1 MPQIK
6 AYWLGLLIMKQVTK
20 RKTSTDYSYT
30 VVLDMNNIM
39 KISSVNHEMND
50 DGKEYGIVMT
60 ALKIIGDIL
69 KKKDFNYCIA
79 AYDGIGSGV
88 LRWKYYEDYKANRG
102 KHYELFDPDAT
113 EYDKEMNGKKLIV
126 LETAKR
132 NRESSYN
139 YSESE
144 DESFERQ
151 KYILKN
157 ILEELCV
164 RQYEF
169 DNVEGDDIISYY
181 VKHKKDNE
189 KVVIVS
195 SDKDLTQLISDTVI
209 VYNPRLKDFITK
221 DNSVEKI
228 GITHENVVL
237 EKILCGDVSD
247 NIKGVKGIGE
257 QTLLKLFPQIK
268 TEKLNLKAVIE
279 LSEGLLRERKE
290 QKKKPL
296 KSLENII
303 NGVTDGCQGGKLYE
317 INKKIIDLSEPMITK
332 EAEEELSEILY
343 APIDTSDRDMKNV
356 YKIIRI
362 KGMNKLLDEEK
373 FGDVFSSYNRIVM
386 MEKKRFQEFL
396 KKS

>member
-1 MPQIK
+1 
-6 AYWLGLLIMKQVTK
+6 
-20 RKTSTDYSYT
+20 
-30 VVLDMNNIM
+30 MNN
-39 KISSVNHEMND
+39 E
-50 DGKEYGIVMT
+50 GKEYGIVMT
-60 ALKIIGDIL
+60 ALRLIGDIL

-88 LRWKYYEDYKANRG
+88 LRWKYYKDYKANRD

-113 EYDKEMNGKKLIV
+113 PYDKKLNATKLIV
-126 LETAKR
+126 LEKA
-132 NRESSYN
+132 REKKEKSDKYV
-139 YSESE
+139 ESE

-157 ILEELCV
+157 ILEELCI

-189 KVVIVS
+189 KIVIVS

-209 VYNPRLKDFITK
+209 VYNPRLKDFVTK

-257 QTLLKLFPQIK
+257 QTLMKLFPQIK
-268 TEKLNLKAVIE
+268 TEKTDLKAVIE
-279 LSEGLLRERKE
+279 LSKELLRERKE

-296 KSLENII
+296 KSLENIV
-303 NGVTDGCQGGKLYE
+303 NGITDGCQGDKLYE
-317 INKKIIDLSEPMITK
+317 INEKIIDLSEPIVTK
-332 EAEEELSEILY
+332 EAEEELSELLY
-343 APIDTSDRDMKNV
+343 APIDTSDRNIKNV
-356 YKIIRI
+356 YRIIRDN
-362 KGMNKLLDEEK
+362 GMNRLSDEER
-373 FGDVFSSYNRIVM
+373 FGDVFSSYSRIIM
-386 MEKKRFQEFL
+386 MEKRRYEEFF

>member
-1 MPQIK
+1 
-6 AYWLGLLIMKQVTK
+6 MKQVTK
-20 RKTSTDYSYT
+20 RKTDSLDYFYT

-39 KISSVNHEMND
+39 KISSVNHEMNS

-60 ALKIIGDIL
+60 ALRLIGDIL

-88 LRWKYYEDYKANRG
+88 LRWKFYEDYKANRG
-102 KHYELFDPDAT
+102 KQYELHDPDMSD
-113 EYDKEMNGKKLIV
+113 YDKKIIARRSIM
-126 LETAKR
+126 LEAARQKR
-132 NRESSYN
+132 EGSHSRETD
-139 YSESE
+139 
-144 DESFERQ
+144 DENFERQ
-151 KYILKN
+151 KYVLQN
-157 ILEELCV
+157 ILEELCI

-169 DNVEGDDIISYY
+169 ENVEGDDIISYY

-209 VYNPRLKDFITK
+209 VYNPRMKDFITK
-221 DNSVEKI
+221 DNSIEKI

-247 NIKGVKGIGE
+247 NIKGVKGMGE
-257 QTLLKLFPQIK
+257 QTLIKLFPQIK

-279 LSEGLLRERKE
+279 RSEKLLRERKE
-290 QKKKPL
+290 AKKKPL
-296 KSLENII
+296 KTLENII
-303 NGVTDGCQGGKLYE
+303 NGITDGCQGDKLYE
-317 INKKIIDLSEPMITK
+317 INEKIIDLSEPLMTK
-332 EAEEELSEILY
+332 EAEDELSEVLY

-356 YKIIRI
+356 YRIIRE
-362 KGMNKLLDEEK
+362 KGMNKLSDEEK
-373 FGDVFSSYNRIVM
+373 FGDVFASYSRIMM
-386 MEKKRFQEFL
+386 MEKKRYQEFL

>member
-1 MPQIK
+1 
-6 AYWLGLLIMKQVTK
+6 MKQVTK
-20 RKTSTDYSYT
+20 RKSSTDYSYT
-30 VVLDMNNIM
+30 VVLDMNNLM
-39 KISSVNHEMND
+39 KISSVNHEMNNE
-50 DGKEYGIVMT
+50 GKEYGIVMT
-60 ALKIIGDIL
+60 ALRLIGDIL

-88 LRWKYYEDYKANRG
+88 LRWKYYKDYKANRD

-113 EYDKEMNGKKLIV
+113 PYDKKLNATKLIV
-126 LETAKR
+126 LEKA
-132 NRESSYN
+132 REKKEKSDKYV
-139 YSESE
+139 ESE

-157 ILEELCV
+157 ILEELCI

-189 KVVIVS
+189 KIVIVS

-209 VYNPRLKDFITK
+209 VYNPRLKDFVTK

-257 QTLLKLFPQIK
+257 QTLMKLFPQIK
-268 TEKLNLKAVIE
+268 TEKTDLKAVIE
-279 LSEGLLRERKE
+279 LSKELLRERKE

-296 KSLENII
+296 KSLENIV
-303 NGVTDGCQGGKLYE
+303 NGITDGCQGDKLYE
-317 INKKIIDLSEPMITK
+317 VNEKIIDLSEPIVTK
-332 EAEEELSEILY
+332 EAEEELSELLY
-343 APIDTSDRDMKNV
+343 APIDTSDRDIKNV
-356 YKIIRI
+356 YRIIRDN
-362 KGMNKLLDEEK
+362 GMNRLSDEER
-373 FGDVFSSYNRIVM
+373 FGDVFSSYSRIIM
-386 MEKKRFQEFL
+386 MEKRRYEEFF

>member
-1 MPQIK
+1 
-6 AYWLGLLIMKQVTK
+6 MKQVTK
-20 RKTSTDYSYT
+20 RKTDSLDYFYT
-30 VVLDMNNIM
+30 VVLDMNNLM
-39 KISSVNHEMND
+39 KISSVNHEMNS

-60 ALKIIGDIL
+60 ALRLIGDIL

-88 LRWKYYEDYKANRG
+88 LRWKLYEDYKANRG
-102 KHYELFDPDAT
+102 KQYELHDPDMSD
-113 EYDKEMNGKKLIV
+113 YDKKIIARRNIMLEAARQKRENGH
-126 LETAKR
+126 
-132 NRESSYN
+132 NRETD
-139 YSESE
+139 
-144 DESFERQ
+144 DENFERQ
-151 KYILKN
+151 KYVLQN
-157 ILEELCV
+157 ILEELCI

-169 DNVEGDDIISYY
+169 ENVEGDDIISYY

-209 VYNPRLKDFITK
+209 VYNPRMKDFITK

-247 NIKGVKGIGE
+247 NIKGVKGMGE
-257 QTLLKLFPQIK
+257 QTLIKLFPQIK

-279 LSEGLLRERKE
+279 LSKELLRERKE
-290 QKKKPL
+290 AKKKPL
-296 KSLENII
+296 KTLENII
-303 NGVTDGCQGGKLYE
+303 NGTTDGCQGDKLYE
-317 INKKIIDLSEPMITK
+317 INEKIIDLSEPLMTK
-332 EAEEELSEILY
+332 EAEDELSEVLY

-356 YKIIRI
+356 YRIIRE
-362 KGMNKLLDEEK
+362 KGMNKLSDEEK
-373 FGDVFSSYNRIVM
+373 FGDVFASYSRIIM
-386 MEKKRFQEFL
+386 MEKKRYQEFL

>member
-1 MPQIK
+1 MD
-6 AYWLGLLIMKQVTK
+6 YFYTLLI
-20 RKTSTDYSYT
+20 
-30 VVLDMNNIM
+30 DMNNVM
-39 KISSVNHEMND
+39 KISSVNHEMNN

-60 ALKIIGDIL
+60 ALRLIGDIL

-79 AYDGIGSGV
+79 AYDGVGSGV
-88 LRWKYYEDYKANRG
+88 LRWKYYKDYKANRD

-113 EYDKEMNGKKLIV
+113 PYYKKLNAAKLIV
-126 LETAKR
+126 LEKAREKR
-132 NRESSYN
+132 EKSDN
-139 YSESE
+139 YVESE

-157 ILEELCV
+157 ILEELCI

-189 KVVIVS
+189 KIVIVS
-195 SDKDLTQLISDTVI
+195 SDKDLTQLISNTVI
-209 VYNPRLKDFITK
+209 VYNPRLKDFVTK
-221 DNSVEKI
+221 DNSVGKI

-257 QTLLKLFPQIK
+257 QTLMKLFPQIK
-268 TEKLNLKAVIE
+268 TEKTDLKAVIE
-279 LSEGLLRERKE
+279 LSKGLLRERKE

-296 KSLENII
+296 KSLENIV
-303 NGVTDGCQGGKLYE
+303 NGITDGCQGDKLYE
-317 INKKIIDLSEPMITK
+317 INEKIIDLSEPIITK
-332 EAEEELSEILY
+332 EAEEELSEVLY
-343 APIDTSDRDMKNV
+343 VPIDTSDRDIKNV
-356 YKIIRI
+356 YRIIRDNC
-362 KGMNKLLDEEK
+362 MNRLLDEEK
-373 FGDVFSSYNRIVM
+373 FGDVFSSYSRIIM
-386 MEKKRFQEFL
+386 MEQKRFKEFF